1 MEKQYAVGSRQYAVG
16 SSRALRG
23 VGGSGA
29 ERAVVAGSL
38 FDLKFYILRFFG
50 LKNPARVLLYFAICL
65 LHFAVFSPAFA
76 QQTEDLTP
84 ESVEQHGVAVT
95 GRSTGAS
102 IKLRWAP
109 TSASVWRRGNE
120 YGYVVVRHTLMRN
133 NQLLDWEVRSVAVP
147 IGPGSFFPSRDTAL
161 WEQLSQTD
169 QFAPIAAQAILGE
182 DFELEGNSESVSSLA
197 NRATEESNRFAF
209 GLFAADHSYRTA
221 LAMGLAWEDKEVKPN
236 ETYLYRVYPASVK
249 TVPLDTIQTD
259 NGQTIPVDFYTP
271 IDTGFFSISPK
282 DEFPMPKVQEVEADF
297 GHRMATI
304 SWNKELFKQFYV
316 SYRVERSED
325 GVIWQSLRDM
335 PFVTLERPGVETDY
349 MFMVDTLPMNNKPYF
364 YRVSGHTVFDDFGP
378 PSDPV
383 QGMGIDPLPEYFPS
397 IVSTF
402 EDQNGGFAISW
413 NFNEEDETNIAGFRI
428 TRGPT
433 DKGPY
438 QVISGLELL
447 PPSLRSFTDPSPL
460 PVNYYRVT
468 ALDSYNREMPS
479 FSALAQL
486 DDETPPAPPRNVR
499 GAILKDGS
507 MVLTWDEN
515 KEPDLLGYRVYMG
528 NDPKDEF
535 TQITPRPVS
544 QNYFID
550 TVSLNTLSK
559 EIYVQVAALDYRHNT
574 SGFSEVAVVMRP
586 DTIPPAAP
594 AIKDVLADAGGV
606 TITWA
611 NSQSRDVVRHDF
623 QRRLK
628 GETGWNILNSYTSM
642 RGEVEDISR
651 FTDTTGIVGKDYEY
665 RILAADNS
673 ELESY
678 SPTAIGRRIDT
689 YIRPAVGT
697 VEALPDRRSKFVE
710 LRWQYGVKDEVQLFE
725 LYRATG
731 EEPLSRYRSYTPAE
745 LIAELTAAPAGKKP
759 PRSKSFSYAAQ
770 DKGVQM
776 NTTYTYSV
784 RAVYRDGGISPLSE
798 PVKVSY

>member
-1 MEKQYAVGSRQYAVG
+1 MAKGKLAKSIVHSAVSGSNAG
-16 SSRALRG
+16 RG
-23 VGGSGA
+23 VA
-29 ERAVVAGSL
+29 AGS
-38 FDLKFYILRFFG
+38 
-50 LKNPARVLLYFAICL
+50 L
-65 LHFAVFSPAFA
+65 LHFAVFTPARLLLHFAFCILHFAVFTSATA
-76 QQTEDLTP
+76 QQPADLTP
-84 ESVEQHGVAVT
+84 EHIEQHGMVVT
-95 GRSTGAS
+95 GRSTGTS

-109 TSASVWRRGNE
+109 TSASVWRRCNE
-120 YGYVVVRHTLMRN
+120 HGYVVVRHTLMRN
-133 NQLLDWEVRSVAVP
+133 NQLLDWEERSVAIPV
-147 IGPGSFFPSRDTAL
+147 GSGTFRPSRDTSL
-161 WEQLSQTD
+161 WEQLAQTD

-182 DFELEGNSESVSSLA
+182 DFELEGNSESVSALA
-197 NRATEESNRFAF
+197 NRATEESNRYGF

-221 LAMGLAWEDKEVKPN
+221 MAMGLAWEDKEVKPN

-249 TVPLDTIQTD
+249 TVPLDTLQTE
-259 NGQTIPVDFYTP
+259 NGQSIPVDYYTP
-271 IDTGFFSISPK
+271 IDTGFFSISTNDK
-282 DEFPMPKVQEVEADF
+282 LILPKVQETQADF

-325 GVIWQSLRDM
+325 GVTWQSLRDL

-364 YRVSGHTVFDDFGP
+364 YRVSGRTVFDDFGP

-383 QGMGIDPLPEYFPS
+383 QGMGIDPLPEYFPA
-397 IVSTF
+397 IISTF
-402 EDQNGGFAISW
+402 EDENGGFAINW
-413 NFNEEDETNIAGFRI
+413 NFNVEDESNIAGFRI

-438 QVISGLELL
+438 QIISGQELL
-447 PPSLRSFTDPSPL
+447 PPALRTFTDSSPL

-468 ALDSYNREMPS
+468 ALDRYNREMPS

-507 MVLTWDEN
+507 MVLTWDDN
-515 KEPDLLGYRVYMG
+515 KEPDLMGYRVYMG

-550 TVSLNTLSK
+550 TVMLNTLSK
-559 EIYVQVAALDYRHNT
+559 EIYIQVVALDYRHNT
-574 SGFSEVAVVMRP
+574 SDFSDVAVVMRP
-586 DTIPPAAP
+586 DTIPPAPP
-594 AIKDVLADAGGV
+594 AIKDVIADASGV
-606 TITWA
+606 VIVWA
-611 NSQSRDVVRHDF
+611 NSQSTDLVRHDL
-623 QRRLK
+623 QRRFK
-628 GETGWNILNSYTSM
+628 GQPEWSTVSSFPAL
-642 RGEVEDISR
+642 RGEPQSR
-651 FTDTTGIVGKDYEY
+651 YNDTTGIVGKDYEY
-665 RILAADNS
+665 RLMAVDNS
-673 ELESY
+673 DLESF
-678 SPTAIGRRIDT
+678 SPTVQARRTDN
-689 YIRPAVGT
+689 YVRPAVSA
-697 VEALPDRRSKFVE
+697 VEALPDRRSKYVE

-725 LYRATG
+725 LYRAAG

-745 LIAELTAAPAGKKP
+745 LIAELTAAPSGKKA
-759 PRSKSFSYAAQ
+759 PRNKGFAFAALDKS
-770 DKGVQM
+770 VNM